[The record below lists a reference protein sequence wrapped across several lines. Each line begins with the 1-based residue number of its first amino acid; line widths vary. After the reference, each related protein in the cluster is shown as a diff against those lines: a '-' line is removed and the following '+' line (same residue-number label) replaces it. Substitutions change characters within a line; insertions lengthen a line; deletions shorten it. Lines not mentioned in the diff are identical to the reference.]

1 MVDFNILKLEVCV
14 KSHDEEEP
22 EIDGIEVDRQQ
33 CSSRAGQLQLVEQG
47 EEAQN
52 IATFDIK
59 KDKGGRQEDQEKSVL
74 TYEKCTVLI
83 IYLKSE
89 VDFERL

>member
-33 CSSRAGQLQLVEQG
+33 CSRAGQLACRESRGRKLRILQRL
-47 EEAQN
+47 
-52 IATFDIK
+52 ISKKIK
-59 KDKGGRQEDQEKSVL
+59 AAGRRTRKKV
-74 TYEKCTVLI
+74 C
-83 IYLKSE
+83 
-89 VDFERL
+89 

>member
-33 CSSRAGQLQLVEQG
+33 CSSRAGQLACRAG
-47 EEAQN
+47 EEEA
-52 IATFDIK
+52 
-59 KDKGGRQEDQEKSVL
+59 
-74 TYEKCTVLI
+74 
-83 IYLKSE
+83 
-89 VDFERL
+89 

>member
-1 MVDFNILKLEVCV
+1 MVGFNILKLEVCV

-33 CSSRAGQLQLVEQG
+33 CSVVELGSQLVEQG

-59 KDKGGRQEDQEKSVL
+59 KDKGGRQEDKEKSML
-74 TYEKCTVLI
+74 TKNAQ
-83 IYLKSE
+83 
-89 VDFERL
+89 F